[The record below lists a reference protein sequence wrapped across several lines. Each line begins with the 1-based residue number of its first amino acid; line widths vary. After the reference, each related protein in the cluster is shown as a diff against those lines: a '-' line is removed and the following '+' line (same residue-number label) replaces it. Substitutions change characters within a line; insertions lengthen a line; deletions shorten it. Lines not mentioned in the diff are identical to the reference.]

1 MGTFE
6 SARDSATVGG
16 QFRAHPVLYVR
27 MFITIFVVC
36 QGVFFGLNGFSYVWL
51 ETWLAFAIGIAIT
64 ASYISVAADM
74 ASRAE
79 RYQRDQGRNQN
90 LKHVEQVNG
99 FGEFDAV
106 EIETTKAEV
115 MTDSEF
121 VFGRIKDV
129 ARFIVWALVRLALF
143 MAFVLGL
150 IIAHDVGWNLIKFHQ
165 QFATASWN
173 NLPMA
178 KEIYK
183 DQGFFLMAFGF
194 FLMVDVAGVRGF
206 GKEQHEIFMRFVG
219 KRLARKRQTK
229 ARAD

>member
-1 MGTFE
+1 MLARE
-6 SARDSATVGG
+6 STTVVG
-16 QFRAHPVLYVR
+16 QLRAHRILYVR
-27 MFITIFVVC
+27 MFITIFAVC

-51 ETWLAFAIGIAIT
+51 ETWLAFAIGIATT

-79 RYQRDQGRNQN
+79 CLQRDQALNQR
-90 LKHVEQVNG
+90 LKYVKQVDG
-99 FGEFDAV
+99 FGKFDVV
-106 EIETTKAEV
+106 EIETAKAEV
-115 MTDSEF
+115 MTSSEF

-129 ARFIVWALVRLALF
+129 TRFIVWALVRLALF

-150 IIAHDVGWNLIKFHQ
+150 IIAHDVGWNLTEFHQ
-165 QFATASWN
+165 QLATASWE

-183 DQGFFLMAFGF
+183 DQLFFLVAIWF
-194 FLMVDVAGVRGF
+194 FLVVDIAGMRDF